1 MFVIKDKATGLYYTN
16 KARFTGGKW
25 TTDINDCKPFRSASG
40 AKNSRCA
47 RREQRIYLTESEQA
61 AINYYANRDHGVVGQ
76 GRYAHGP
83 VTVRMED
90 GRAYYLVPVPF
101 DEYLELVP
109 VGITQS

>member
-1 MFVIKDKATGLYYTN
+1 MYIIKSKETGLFYTN
-16 KARFTGGKW
+16 RARFSKGRW
-25 TTDINDCKPFRSASG
+25 SDDIGDCKPFRSASG

-47 RREQRIYLTESEQA
+47 RKERRVYLTPPQQA
-61 AINYYANRDHGVVGQ
+61 AIEYYANRDYGVVGQ
-76 GRYAHGP
+76 GVYAHGP